1 MIQPSVY
8 SRQQIVDAA
17 FELIREEGWPA
28 VSTRAIAKKIGSS
41 TMPIYSHVRSVDE
54 LKKELTFRA
63 KERQIEF
70 QTKSY
75 TEESLLNA
83 AFGYVVFARDEKML
97 FRFLYLE
104 TQAQLD
110 LEKKEE
116 MKDTFIADLGGI
128 QEIAAELAELNEA
141 GHSTLVTYS
150 WIFTHGLAMLVNA
163 GGDQELSDQAILD
176 YLKNAGAAFYLWSN
190 RKGDLKNDDQ

>member
-1 MIQPSVY
+1 M
-8 SRQQIVDAA
+8 
-17 FELIREEGWPA
+17 
-28 VSTRAIAKKIGSS
+28 
-41 TMPIYSHVRSVDE
+41 
-54 LKKELTFRA
+54 
-63 KERQIEF
+63 
-70 QTKSY
+70 
-75 TEESLLNA
+75 
-83 AFGYVVFARDEKML
+83 FARDEKML